1 MGIALGIRS
10 LRISLRNVERVCS
23 GVLTTVFLA
32 TIAGVKPTTAHATSQ
47 QSAKPN
53 VVISGATPSVLAA
66 AMGYQLMM
74 AVPLVMRHAWSSAT
88 IVLLAGKWLILVVT
102 NAVEG
107 KMLYIVIKP
116 VEVLVKGGMTVI
128 RFV

>member
-1 MGIALGIRS
+1 MGILS
-10 LRISLRNVERVCS
+10 LRISLRTVGRACS

-32 TIAGVKPTTAHATSQ
+32 TIVGVKPTTAHATSL
-47 QSAKPN
+47 QSVNTN
-53 VVISGATPSVLAA
+53 VATSGATPSVQAA

-74 AVPLVMRHAWSSAT
+74 VVHLAMRHAWSSAT
-88 IVLLAGKWLILVVT
+88 IVLLAGEWLILVVT

-116 VEVLVKGGMTVI
+116 VEVLVKGEMTVI